1 MHKLSSA
8 EDAAPVVRLVDVPA
22 ARLPNHADQAA
33 PAPYYGREDL
43 DVAVSHFLKRVA
55 AGLQVETKAVLRPL
69 NLTVSQ
75 YACLDM
81 LEKQPEQTT
90 AELARDALVT
100 RQAISLVLRSLH
112 RRGLIT
118 RPSARR
124 GQMLP
129 NKLTAAGREQL
140 RDARAVVR
148 RVDQWVLSPLAR
160 RQQERLRDDLVA
172 CAAAFSNLKIQD

>member
-8 EDAAPVVRLVDVPA
+8 EDTAPVVRRVDVPA
-22 ARLPNHADQAA
+22 GRLPDHALLAELSPED
-33 PAPYYGREDL
+33 GREDL

-55 AGLQVETKAVLRPL
+55 AGLQVKTKAVLRPL

-81 LEKQPEQTT
+81 LEKQPGQTT

-112 RRGLIT
+112 SRGLIT
-118 RPSARR
+118 RPSEHR
-124 GQMLP
+124 GPMLP

-140 RDARAVVR
+140 QFARAAVR
-148 RVDQWVLSPLAR
+148 PIEQGVLSPLAR
-160 RQQERLRDDLVA
+160 RRRERLRDDLVA
-172 CAAAFSNLKIQD
+172 CAAAFSATRTQD